1 MKNLYA
7 VLGLSVRA
15 TPQQIK
21 AAHRTK
27 AREAHP
33 DRGGSA
39 EHFAEVQ
46 RAYEVLSD
54 PRRRQEWEATYQ
66 AWASERRATLCL
78 NCFAALRTR
87 SGGRNACPVCG
98 SEVIA
103 LPPSRFDRLR
113 DDLIDRSAD
122 FLIHVGERVGQE
134 IASATEQAVSR
145 GLQALQSRLGRGR

>member
-1 MKNLYA
+1 MQNLYA

-54 PRRRQEWEATYQ
+54 PQRRQEWEATYQ
-66 AWASERRATLCL
+66 AWAAERRATLCPQ
-78 NCFAALRTR
+78 CFAALRTR
-87 SGGRNACPVCG
+87 AGGRNACPVCG

-122 FLIHVGERVGQE
+122 FLIHVGDRVGQE
-134 IASATEQAVSR
+134 IASATEQAVSK

>member
-54 PRRRQEWEATYQ
+54 PQRRQEWEATYQ
-66 AWASERRATLCL
+66 AWAAERRATLCPQ
-78 NCFAALRTR
+78 CFAALRTR
-87 SGGRNACPVCG
+87 AGGRNACPVCG
-98 SEVIA
+98 AEVIA

-122 FLIHVGERVGQE
+122 FLIHVGDRVGQE